1 MGAVLGLCSVAQLA
15 CCCGSAACSLCC
27 SACPSCRNST
37 STRIMYALMLL
48 LGTVAACITLSPG
61 LQETLKK
68 VPFCGSGGSHLTDS
82 ITIDCQSAVGYL
94 AVYRMCFALSC
105 FFFLMALIMVGVKSS
120 RDPRGGIQNGFW
132 AIKYLLV
139 IGGII
144 GAFFIPEGSFGPT
157 WMYFGMIGGFL
168 FILIQLILIVDF
180 AHSWAERWVSNYEES
195 ESKGWYAALLLC
207 SLLNYALAITGIV
220 LLYVYFTLPNDCA
233 LNKFFISF
241 NLILCAIVSVVSI
254 LPSVQEGQPR
264 SGLLQ
269 SSVVTLYVVYLT
281 WSSVS
286 NQPDKE
292 CNPGFL
298 GIVGKADV
306 KGQNAVAF
314 DSESIIGLV
323 IWMCCVLY
331 SSLRSASSAHKIT
344 MSDHVLVKDNGAVR
358 APGDL
363 ALVNNEGGSVVYCL
377 VALTAGGSVV
387 YCLVSLTAGG
397 SVVYC
402 LVSLTAGGSVALCT
416 VCILSLAR
424 LVEYQENG
432 SSSEDGGEAG
442 RKVWDNE
449 DESVAYSWSFFHI
462 MFGLATLY
470 VMMTLTNWYSPN
482 SSLETLNAN
491 SASVWV
497 RMGGTVRDRCAYK
510 GCRNTRVNTG
520 TKLSMFRFPITNRQ
534 RCVEWILRSGNDAF
548 LELPE
553 IKLKR
558 KQLCAH
564 HFAGDQFKDSRRNY
578 LTSTALP
585 MSYNLLDKPQTLDGK
600 PSTCEP
606 VSGAKDVTCLGDD
619 KQEGGKLHFNDY
631 IIDIDT
637 ALQLVGEP
645 GLLPRH
651 PLVHSGKVSPQECTT
666 SLHLETSTDS
676 LSPLSLNFLQ
686 ESDPAE

>member
-68 VPFCGSGGSHLTDS
+68 VPFCGSGGSSLTDS

-306 KGQNAVAF
+306 NGQNAVAF

-363 ALVNNEGGSVVYCL
+363 ALVNNE
-377 VALTAGGSVV
+377 
-387 YCLVSLTAGG
+387 
-397 SVVYC
+397 
-402 LVSLTAGGSVALCT
+402 
-416 VCILSLAR
+416 
-424 LVEYQENG
+424 ENG
-432 SSSEDGGEAG
+432 SSAGDGGEDG

-497 RMGGTVRDRCAYK
+497 KIISSWMCVALYTWTLVA
-510 GCRNTRVNTG
+510 
-520 TKLSMFRFPITNRQ
+520 PI
-534 RCVEWILRSGNDAF
+534 
-548 LELPE
+548 
-553 IKLKR
+553 
-558 KQLCAH
+558 
-564 HFAGDQFKDSRRNY
+564 
-578 LTSTALP
+578 
-585 MSYNLLDKPQTLDGK
+585 
-600 PSTCEP
+600 
-606 VSGAKDVTCLGDD
+606 
-619 KQEGGKLHFNDY
+619 
-631 IIDIDT
+631 
-637 ALQLVGEP
+637 
-645 GLLPRH
+645 LLPDR
-651 PLVHSGKVSPQECTT
+651 EF
-666 SLHLETSTDS
+666 
-676 LSPLSLNFLQ
+676 N
-686 ESDPAE
+686 